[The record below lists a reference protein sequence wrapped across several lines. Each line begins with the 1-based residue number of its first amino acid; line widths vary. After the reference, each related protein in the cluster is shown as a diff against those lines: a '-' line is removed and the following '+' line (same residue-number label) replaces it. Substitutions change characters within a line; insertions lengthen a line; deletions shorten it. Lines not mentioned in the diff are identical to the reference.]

1 MEAITENK
9 AGYVPYIDA
18 DELRRRKGNMK
29 LEMLSRQGTTEWNED
44 ALIINEPLQLFG
56 VLDGATSL
64 HPYRGPNNETGGYL
78 ASQIIKQYL
87 ESLAEEDVR
96 DTNLKQLV
104 IQANIRLR
112 DKMVEAGI
120 QLSDKTALW
129 TSALALIRI
138 TDHYVDYAQVGDC
151 MIAAVYNDD
160 TIRTVSRDQVAHIDQ
175 QSKAIWEEAI
185 GRGISKREELWELVK
200 PVILGNKSKMNTMEG
215 YSILSGEPELADFI
229 EYGRINRI
237 QLKSLL
243 LVTDGLFPHT
253 ESGRE
258 PEDMIH
264 QLTARI
270 QSDSLTAYA
279 DWLFKLESE
288 DKDCQRYPR
297 FKISDDKTGISIHF
311 E

>member
-1 MEAITENK
+1 MGAITENK
-9 AGYVPYIDA
+9 TKNVPSIDA
-18 DELRRRKGNMK
+18 DQMTRRIGIMK
-29 LEMLSRQGTTEWNED
+29 LDMLSRQGTTEWNED
-44 ALIINEPLQLFG
+44 ALITNERLQLFG

-87 ESLAEEDVR
+87 ESLQPEDIQDV
-96 DTNLKQLV
+96 NLKQLV

-112 DKMVEAGI
+112 EKMTEAGI
-120 QLSDKTALW
+120 DPSDKSALW

-151 MIAAVYNDD
+151 MIAAIYEGD

-185 GRGISKREELWELVK
+185 GRGVSKREELWELVK
-200 PVILGNKSKMNTMEG
+200 PVILQNKSKMNTIEG

-243 LVTDGLFPHT
+243 LVTDGLFLHT
-253 ESGRE
+253 EIGDE
-258 PEDMIH
+258 PDDII
-264 QLTARI
+264 QRLTARI
-270 QSDSLTAYA
+270 ERDTLAVYA
-279 DWLFKLESE
+279 DWLINLEL
-288 DKDCQRYPR
+288 DDADCQRYPR
-297 FKISDDKTGISIHF
+297 FKVSDDKTGITIRF